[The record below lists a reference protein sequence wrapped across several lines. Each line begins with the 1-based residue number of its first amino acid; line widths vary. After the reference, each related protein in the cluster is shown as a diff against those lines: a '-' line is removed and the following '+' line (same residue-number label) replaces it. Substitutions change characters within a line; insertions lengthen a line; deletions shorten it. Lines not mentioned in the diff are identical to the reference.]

1 MFGTKLNRK
10 FNAKLEGEEMFKK
23 QFCRPPFGDGHPDN
37 CKATN

>member
-10 FNAKLEGEEMFKK
+10 FNAKLEGEMFKK

-37 CKATN
+37 YKATN